1 MIAKNIAVFA
11 TVWTVAT
18 EVMVVMSQEEVV
30 VWLALVVEV
39 VMVWLVVISEEVVVV
54 WLVVVVDVA
63 VVWLVVVVEFST
75 ATMNSAV
82 AQ

>member
-1 MIAKNIAVFA
+1 MIARNIAVFA

-18 EVMVVMSQEEVV
+18 EVVVVMSQEEVV

-39 VMVWLVVISEEVVVV
+39 VMVWLVVAVEVVMVWLVVISEEVV
-54 WLVVVVDVA
+54 

>member
-18 EVMVVMSQEEVV
+18 EVVVVMSQEEVV
-30 VWLALVVEV
+30 VWL
-39 VMVWLVVISEEVVVV
+39 VVISEKVVVF
-54 WLVVVVDVA
+54 
-63 VVWLVVVVEFST
+63 WLVVVVEVVAVWWVVVVDFST

>member
-1 MIAKNIAVFA
+1 MIAKIIAVFA

-18 EVMVVMSQEEVV
+18 EVVVVMSQEEVV
-30 VWLALVVEV
+30 VCLDLVVEV
-39 VMVWLVVISEEVVVV
+39 VIVWLVVISEEVVVF
-54 WLVVVVDVA
+54 WLVVVVEVV
-63 VVWLVVVVEFST
+63 VVWWVVVVEFST